1 MISDVTSLTSVLVGF
16 ESTLKIEYSEYSVD
30 KIIKEAKARLENAYQ
45 IKLDKS
51 IYDLQATN
59 SYVADTLNSLVMQVA
74 DCMNRLAGLQQ
85 INMFYKSKSISLAS
99 VNFLG
104 YEASKLR
111 TALKYLQSNDLYTER
126 GPIIRALR
134 DRVSQLGNA
143 DNIKRLFTIL
153 FMLEELGIFEA
164 VASVAQFLY
173 VGGLNL

>member
-1 MISDVTSLTSVLVGF
+1 MISDVISLTAVLVGF
-16 ESTLKIEYSEYSVD
+16 ESTLKIEYSEHSVD

-45 IKLDKS
+45 VKIDKS
-51 IYDLQATN
+51 VYDLQATN
-59 SYVADTLNSLVMQVA
+59 TYVADTLNSLVMQIA
-74 DCMNRLAGLQQ
+74 NCMYQLAGLQQ
-85 INMFYKSKSISLAS
+85 VTMFYKSKAISLAS

-104 YEASKLR
+104 YEASTLR
-111 TALKYLQSNDLYTER
+111 TALKYLQSNDTYSER
-126 GPIIRALR
+126 APIIRALR

-143 DNIKRLFTIL
+143 DNIKRLFTIM